1 MNYAF
6 IDANGIVVNLISG
19 ALSEIEQQRLLADY
33 RVLFGAESIVA
44 VDADT
49 AVGIGGSYTDGTF
62 IAPPEPEPVPV
73 PIVEV
78 IAEPLPEP
86 LPEVVTEPEA
96 L

>member
-6 IDANGIVVNLISG
+6 IDANGIVVNVISG
-19 ALSEIEQQRLLADY
+19 ALAPIEQQRFLADY

-49 AVGIGGSYTDGTF
+49 AVWIGGSYTDGTF
-62 IAPPEPEPVPV
+62 NAPPEPEPVPV

-86 LPEVVTEPEA
+86 LPEVVTEPEI
-96 L
+96 

>member
-6 IDANGIVVNLISG
+6 IDANGIVVNVISG
-19 ALSEIEQQRLLADY
+19 TLAPIAQQRLLADY

-49 AVGIGGSYTDGTF
+49 AVWIGGSYTDGTF
-62 IAPPEPEPVPV
+62 TAPPEPEPV

-86 LPEVVTEPEA
+86 LPEVITEPEI
-96 L
+96 